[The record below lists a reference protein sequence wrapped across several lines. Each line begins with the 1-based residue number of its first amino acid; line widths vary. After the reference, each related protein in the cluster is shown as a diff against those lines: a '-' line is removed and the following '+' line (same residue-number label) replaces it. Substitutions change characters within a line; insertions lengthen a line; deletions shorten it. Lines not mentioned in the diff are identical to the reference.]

1 MNLFENV
8 KVDKKANVYF
18 EGKVI
23 SRNIFFENGS
33 RKTLGVMLPG
43 KYEFDTEQKEI
54 MEIIS
59 GKLKVLLPDHDE
71 WQIIEGGTSF
81 EVSSNSSF
89 KLEIATLV
97 DYCCSYLD

>member
-1 MNLFENV
+1 MDLFKNV

-23 SRNIFFENGS
+23 SRNIFCEDGS
-33 RKTLGVMLPG
+33 KKTLGVMLPG

-71 WQIIEGGTSF
+71 WQTIEGGTSF
-81 EVSSNSSF
+81 EVSSSSSF
-89 KLEIATLV
+89 KLEISTLV

>member
-1 MNLFENV
+1 
-8 KVDKKANVYF
+8 
-18 EGKVI
+18 
-23 SRNIFFENGS
+23 
-33 RKTLGVMLPG
+33 MLPG

-59 GKLKVLLPDHDE
+59 GKLKVLLPDYDE
-71 WQIIEGGTSF
+71 WQTIEGGMSF

-89 KLEIATLV
+89 KLEISTLV